1 MAYNLSGDITNG
13 YPTTLSAYQQLRKL
27 GDPHA
32 LAICASQLSSLIEA
46 TGLGSELFDAINE
59 GLRVSSEG
67 GDQWA
72 RAMWLTNMGVF
83 AQQRGDLV
91 AASSQLQESIQLL
104 SEVNEQW
111 GSTFTQV
118 RLANVWFE
126 QGRIAEAEQM
136 LLAVIQKA
144 NTAQML
150 HTRIDAEINL
160 VQLWRR
166 QAKNAAVQELL
177 AKLHE
182 QPNLTPTQLQRVQ
195 ELSSLTNPALAS

>member
-144 NTAQML
+144 NENAQHQVRASL
-150 HTRIDAEINL
+150 VRVSLERKRHQCKSQYRQNEISTFRSITRN
-160 VQLWRR
+160 
-166 QAKNAAVQELL
+166 
-177 AKLHE
+177 
-182 QPNLTPTQLQRVQ
+182 
-195 ELSSLTNPALAS
+195 